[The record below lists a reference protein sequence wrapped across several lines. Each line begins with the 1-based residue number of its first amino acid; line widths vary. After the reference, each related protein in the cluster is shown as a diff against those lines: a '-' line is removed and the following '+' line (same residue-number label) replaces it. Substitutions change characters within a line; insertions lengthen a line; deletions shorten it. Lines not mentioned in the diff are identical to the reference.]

1 MNSLEAV
8 PPQEAGGTAA
18 FPWEKL
24 RQKVRSDLEVAEQA
38 AQPAFEHLGIMKRRC
53 FF

>member
-1 MNSLEAV
+1 MAHETEAL
-8 PPQEAGGTAA
+8 PPTDAGGAAA

-38 AQPAFEHLGIMKRRC
+38 AQPAFEHLGLID
-53 FF
+53 F